1 MRPIKLTMSAFGSY
15 AGTVT
20 LELEKLGASG
30 VYLITGDTGAGKTT
44 IFDAIT
50 FALYGEPSG
59 NIRKASMLRSTYA
72 KPETPT
78 EVELVFDYNGK
89 RYRIRRSPAYERPKT
104 RGSSGTT
111 KVAAAAELIFPDGR
125 IVSRQTEVTKE
136 IVHLL
141 GVDRAQFTQIAM
153 IAQGDFTKLINA
165 STQDRKAIFQK
176 LFHTE
181 NFEELKKR
189 LQEEYTTLSKTY
201 LLEKNSTEQVISS
214 ILCKQDDPLSLMLEK
229 AKSGLLPFEEIEQL
243 LRRLI
248 EQDQQADSDL
258 RKQAEENTQRL
269 NKLTELLTK
278 AEMYRRTEL
287 SLKQNRQ
294 KLAEVNPRLS
304 ELKAKAA
311 MEEEKR
317 PQQKILSDTISAKKA
332 VLPDYQEADQKVLLL
347 RQLNESLAF
356 SQDAVL
362 QHQKKLRLL
371 KEQLEATKEELTGL
385 ESCGEEQ
392 ARLEAEKS
400 ELDRKK
406 RVLISLQQ
414 SFAEIGRLKE
424 KLQKQQ
430 QEYQGLSQIARQKRA
445 AYESSYHLYLDEQAG
460 VLAESLSEGTPC
472 PVCGSVH
479 HPAPAR
485 KTSGAPSKKELDRL
499 KTDCESAEKQAIDAS
514 NTAAALKTSVNEKAK
529 AVINTAKEQF
539 DTSSYPSVGELL
551 RDKEQENAKQEA
563 AWKNAAQTLHIR
575 LERKQ
580 QLSKGLPRQEAALE
594 QEKQQLEQLEKDIAA
609 KNADKINVQKR
620 LDELKAKLTLAS
632 AAEAR
637 QEIMALEARLSAME
651 KAYDLAQKA
660 LTDCE
665 KEIAALQARITELTD
680 ALRDKLDIDAEAEKE
695 THRQLMSRSKK
706 LVEEINSVSHRLT
719 TNTRLLQRLLEKS
732 RLLGELEKKIGWIKS
747 LSDTAAGTLTGKEKI
762 MLETFVQ
769 MNYFDKIISRA
780 NTRLLIMSGGQYD
793 MVRRREAASF
803 SSQSGLDLD
812 VIDHCDGSVRGIA
825 TLSGGEA
832 FMATLSL
839 ALGLSDVIQTYA
851 GGIHLDSM
859 FIDEGFGSL
868 GESALQ
874 LALKAFADL
883 AEGNRLVGIIS
894 HVQELKDNIE
904 KQIVVTKDHT
914 TGQSSCHIL

>member
-1 MRPIKLTMSAFGSY
+1 MKKL
-15 AGTVT
+15 
-20 LELEKLGASG
+20 
-30 VYLITGDTGAGKTT
+30 VY
-44 IFDAIT
+44 
-50 FALYGEPSG
+50 
-59 NIRKASMLRSTYA
+59 
-72 KPETPT
+72 
-78 EVELVFDYNGK
+78 
-89 RYRIRRSPAYERPKT
+89 
-104 RGSSGTT
+104 
-111 KVAAAAELIFPDGR
+111 
-125 IVSRQTEVTKE
+125 
-136 IVHLL
+136 
-141 GVDRAQFTQIAM
+141 
-153 IAQGDFTKLINA
+153 
-165 STQDRKAIFQK
+165 
-176 LFHTE
+176 
-181 NFEELKKR
+181 
-189 LQEEYTTLSKTY
+189 
-201 LLEKNSTEQVISS
+201 S
-214 ILCKQDDPLSLMLEK
+214 ILCLW
-229 AKSGLLPFEEIEQL
+229 I
-243 LRRLI
+243 I
-248 EQDQQADSDL
+248 
-258 RKQAEENTQRL
+258 
-269 NKLTELLTK
+269 
-278 AEMYRRTEL
+278 
-287 SLKQNRQ
+287 
-294 KLAEVNPRLS
+294 
-304 ELKAKAA
+304 
-311 MEEEKR
+311 
-317 PQQKILSDTISAKKA
+317 
-332 VLPDYQEADQKVLLL
+332 
-347 RQLNESLAF
+347 
-356 SQDAVL
+356 
-362 QHQKKLRLL
+362 
-371 KEQLEATKEELTGL
+371 
-385 ESCGEEQ
+385 
-392 ARLEAEKS
+392 
-400 ELDRKK
+400 
-406 RVLISLQQ
+406 
-414 SFAEIGRLKE
+414 
-424 KLQKQQ
+424 
-430 QEYQGLSQIARQKRA
+430 GLSF
-445 AYESSYHLYLDEQAG
+445 G
-460 VLAESLSEGTPC
+460 C
-472 PVCGSVH
+472 
-479 HPAPAR
+479 
-485 KTSGAPSKKELDRL
+485 SGD
-499 KTDCESAEKQAIDAS
+499 
-514 NTAAALKTSVNEKAK
+514 KA
-529 AVINTAKEQF
+529 QM
-539 DTSSYPSVGELL
+539 L
-551 RDKEQENAKQEA
+551 
-563 AWKNAAQTLHIR
+563 
-575 LERKQ
+575 
-580 QLSKGLPRQEAALE
+580 
-594 QEKQQLEQLEKDIAA
+594 QQLEQLEKDIAA